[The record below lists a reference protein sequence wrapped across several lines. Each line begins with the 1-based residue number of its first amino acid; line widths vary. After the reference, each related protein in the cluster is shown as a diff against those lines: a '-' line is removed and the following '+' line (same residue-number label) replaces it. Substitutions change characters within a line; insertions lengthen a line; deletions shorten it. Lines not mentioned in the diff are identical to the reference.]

1 MKKFYHIHFDLGI
14 SPSATCWNS
23 GILSNGEMGEMHCM
37 TILRHRAGLECINF
51 QPKFEKTI
59 AEEGQVLTQSKFIE
73 KYSAC
78 FNLTDLQFEE
88 ILGISILSRRL
99 PKLDNS
105 GFLIYR
111 RGTMGEISSE
121 DLKHLFPEELKIA
134 RIAFTSVERGEIGLD
149 DFLDHEEVAAIYVPD
164 QF

>member
-1 MKKFYHIHFDLGI
+1 
-14 SPSATCWNS
+14 
-23 GILSNGEMGEMHCM
+23 M